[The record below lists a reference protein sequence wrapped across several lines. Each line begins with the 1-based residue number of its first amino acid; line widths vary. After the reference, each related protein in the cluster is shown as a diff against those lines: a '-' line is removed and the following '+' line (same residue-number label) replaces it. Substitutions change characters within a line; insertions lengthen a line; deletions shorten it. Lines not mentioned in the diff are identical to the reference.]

1 MKREITTMARI
12 NKNASTQNILNIAA
26 SQQKPCIKVE
36 MQNIVFPKWSDI
48 GLLGLMFRQCI
59 ITKEQPDGHIYDEA
73 EFQPVMRILDG
84 KVLMSGK
91 TDSYAWKFS
100 KLQSAS
106 DVRPIGANTAAAI
119 LTMCDVLS
127 GISDA
132 HEKSMVADM
141 FANLNKDL
149 MLVTTPAEDR
159 VCIEVTKELYEAG
172 VTSCVDE
179 WNKVDANGDA
189 EETFLNIG
197 DFLIVGAN
205 GVYCIR
211 RDEFMTT
218 HKFA

>member
-1 MKREITTMARI
+1 MAKI
-12 NKNASTQNILNIAA
+12 NKNESTQNILNLAA
-26 SQQKPCIKVE
+26 GQQKPCIKVE

-59 ITKEQPDGHIYDEA
+59 VTKEQPAGHIYDEA

-84 KVLMSGK
+84 KVLMTGK

-100 KLQSAS
+100 KLEKAKG
-106 DVRPIGANTAAAI
+106 VRAIGANTAAGI
-119 LTMCDVLS
+119 LTMCEVLS

-159 VCIEVTKELYEAG
+159 VCIEITKELYEAG

-179 WNKVDANGDA
+179 WNDVDDNGEA
-189 EETFLNIG
+189 EETILNIG
-197 DFLIVGAN
+197 DFLIVTAD

>member
-1 MKREITTMARI
+1 MSKL
-12 NKNASTQNILNIAA
+12 NKNASTQNILNIVAGH
-26 SQQKPCIKVE
+26 QKPCIKVE
-36 MQNIVFPKWSDI
+36 MNNIVFPKWSDI

-59 ITKEQPDGHIYDEA
+59 VTKEQPAGHIYDEA
-73 EFQPVMRILDG
+73 TFQPVMRILDG
-84 KVLMSGK
+84 KVLMTGK

-100 KLQSAS
+100 KLESAK
-106 DVRPIGANTAAAI
+106 DVRPIGSNTAAGI
-119 LTMCDVLS
+119 ITMCEVLS

-132 HEKSMVADM
+132 HEKSMIADM

-159 VCIEVTKELYEAG
+159 VCVEITRELYEAG

-179 WNKVDANGDA
+179 WNDVDANGEA
-189 EETFLNIG
+189 EETILNIG
-197 DFLIVGAN
+197 DFLIVTAK

-218 HKFA
+218 HKLA

>member
-1 MKREITTMARI
+1 MKI
-12 NKNASTQNILNIAA
+12 NKTESTRNIINLATA
-26 SQQKPCIKVE
+26 QKKSCIKME

-59 ITKEQPDGHIYDEA
+59 VTKEQPVGHIYDEA

-84 KVLMSGK
+84 KVLMNDK

-100 KLQSAS
+100 KLEKSKG
-106 DVRPIGANTAAAI
+106 VRPIGSTTAAGI
-119 LTMCDVLS
+119 ITMCEVLS

-132 HEKSMVADM
+132 HEKSLVADM

-149 MLVTTPAEDR
+149 MLVTTPAENR
-159 VCIEVTKELYEAG
+159 VCIEVTEELYKAG

-179 WNKVDANGDA
+179 WNSVDENGEA
-189 EETFLNIG
+189 EETLLNIG
-197 DFLIVGAN
+197 DFLIVTSD

-211 RDEFMTT
+211 RDEFLTT

>member
-1 MKREITTMARI
+1 MAKINEIESTI
-12 NKNASTQNILNIAA
+12 NIIRLAA
-26 SQQKPCIKVE
+26 GQQKPCIKVE
-36 MQNIVFPKWSDI
+36 MNNIVFPKWSDI

-59 ITKEQPDGHIYDEA
+59 VTKEQPTGHIYDEA
-73 EFQPVMRILDG
+73 KFQPVMRILDG
-84 KVLMSGK
+84 KLLMTGK

-100 KLQSAS
+100 KLEDAK
-106 DVRPIGANTAAAI
+106 DVRPIGTNTAAGIITLAE
-119 LTMCDVLS
+119 VLS

-132 HEKSMVADM
+132 DEKSMMADM

-159 VCIEVTKELYEAG
+159 MCIEITRELFESG

-179 WNKVDANGDA
+179 WNNVDTNGEA

-197 DFLIVGAN
+197 DFLIVTAN

-211 RDEFMTT
+211 RDEFLTT

>member
-1 MKREITTMARI
+1 MKI
-12 NKNASTQNILNIAA
+12 NKTESTHTIINLAA
-26 SQQKPCIKVE
+26 AQQKPCIKME

-59 ITKEQPDGHIYDEA
+59 VTKEQPTGHIYDEA

-84 KVLMSGK
+84 KVLMTGK

-100 KLQSAS
+100 KLEKAKG
-106 DVRPIGANTAAAI
+106 VRPIGSTTAAGI
-119 LTMCDVLS
+119 ITMCEVLT

-132 HEKSMVADM
+132 HEKSLVADM

-159 VCIEVTKELYEAG
+159 VCIEITKELYEAG

-179 WNKVDANGDA
+179 WNSVDENGEA
-189 EETFLNIG
+189 EATILNIG
-197 DFLIVGAN
+197 DFLIVTSD

-211 RDEFMTT
+211 RDEFLTT

>member
-1 MKREITTMARI
+1 MAKI
-12 NKNASTQNILNIAA
+12 NKNESTINIIRLAA
-26 SQQKPCIKVE
+26 GQQKPCIKVE
-36 MQNIVFPKWSDI
+36 MNNIVFPKWSDI

-59 ITKEQPDGHIYDEA
+59 VTKEQPSGHIYDEA

-84 KVLMSGK
+84 KVLMTGK

-100 KLQSAS
+100 KLEKAK
-106 DVRPIGANTAAAI
+106 DVRPIGTNTAAGI
-119 LTMCDVLS
+119 ITMSEVLT

-132 HEKSMVADM
+132 REKSMMADM

-159 VCIEVTKELYEAG
+159 VCIEITRELYEAG

-179 WNKVDANGDA
+179 WNGVDENGEA
-189 EETFLNIG
+189 EETILNIG
-197 DFLIVGAN
+197 DFLIVTAN

-211 RDEFMTT
+211 RDEFLTT

>member
-1 MKREITTMARI
+1 MAKI
-12 NKNASTQNILNIAA
+12 NKNESTRTILNLAA
-26 SQQKPCIKVE
+26 SQKKPCIKME

-59 ITKEQPDGHIYDEA
+59 ITKEQPDGHIYDEST
-73 EFQPVMRILDG
+73 FQPVMRILDG
-84 KVLMSGK
+84 KVLMTGK
-91 TDSYAWKFS
+91 TDSYAWKFD
-100 KLQSAS
+100 KLQKAKG
-106 DVRPIGANTAAAI
+106 VRAIGATTASGL
-119 LTMCDVLS
+119 LTLCEVLN
-127 GISDA
+127 GIPDE

-141 FANLNKDL
+141 FASLNKDL

-159 VCIEVTKELYEAG
+159 VCIEITKELYEAG

-179 WNKVDANGDA
+179 WNAVDANGEA
-189 EETFLNIG
+189 EETILNIG
-197 DFLIVGAN
+197 DFLIVTAD

>member
-1 MKREITTMARI
+1 MKI
-12 NKNASTQNILNIAA
+12 NKTESTRNIINLAA
-26 SQQKPCIKVE
+26 AQKKSCIKME

-59 ITKEQPDGHIYDEA
+59 VTKEQPVGHIYDEA

-84 KVLMSGK
+84 KVLMNDK

-100 KLQSAS
+100 KLEKSKG
-106 DVRPIGANTAAAI
+106 VRPIGSTTATGI
-119 LTMCDVLS
+119 ITMCEVLS

-132 HEKSMVADM
+132 HEKSLVADM

-149 MLVTTPAEDR
+149 MLVTTPAENR
-159 VCIEVTKELYEAG
+159 VCIEVTEELYKAG

-179 WNKVDANGDA
+179 WNSVDENGEA
-189 EETFLNIG
+189 EETLLNIG
-197 DFLIVGAN
+197 DFLIVTSD

-211 RDEFMTT
+211 RDEFLTT